1 MFDLDPGKMLV
12 FGIVALAVIPPKD
25 LPRVLRTVGKY
36 IGQIRRMGADFQG
49 QFTQA
54 LKEADLDSVRK
65 EIDDINKTA
74 KAHTSFD
81 PADLMRDK
89 APKIEAASPYE
100 TVKVEAPQPTLADP
114 SPAPESP
121 VHDTPAHDVSA
132 HDVSAHDISAHDISA
147 HDVSAHDVLAHD
159 VAAHVAPAHEP
170 EKIAVG
176 PT

>member
-65 EIDDINKTA
+65 EIDDINRTA

-89 APKIEAASPYE
+89 APKTVEPSPYE
-100 TVKVEAPQPTLADP
+100 TVKVEPQTPAEPAIPPP
-114 SPAPESP
+114 SQEALETPAP
-121 VHDTPAHDVSA
+121 AA
-132 HDVSAHDISAHDISA
+132 LAHDIS
-147 HDVSAHDVLAHD
+147 
-159 VAAHVAPAHEP
+159 AHEP

>member
-1 MFDLDPGKMLV
+1 MLV

-49 QFTQA
+49 QFSQA

-65 EIDDINKTA
+65 ELDEINKTA

-81 PADLMRDK
+81 PAELMRDK
-89 APKIEAASPYE
+89 TPKPAEPSPYE
-100 TVKVEAPQPTLADP
+100 TIKVEPPQALSAGPPQEASVPTDEPDRAAPH
-114 SPAPESP
+114 PE
-121 VHDTPAHDVSA
+121 
-132 HDVSAHDISAHDISA
+132 
-147 HDVSAHDVLAHD
+147 VLAHEI
-159 VAAHVAPAHEP
+159 PAHEP
-170 EKIAVG
+170 EKIAIG

>member
-12 FGIVALAVIPPKD
+12 FCIVALAVIPPKD

-74 KAHTSFD
+74 KAHTAFD
-81 PADLMRDK
+81 PAELMRDK
-89 APKIEAASPYE
+89 SPKSAEPSPYE
-100 TVKVEAPQPTLADP
+100 TIKVEPPQETFAQAPVPPPTPEDVNHET
-114 SPAPESP
+114 PAP
-121 VHDTPAHDVSA
+121 DA
-132 HDVSAHDISAHDISA
+132 
-147 HDVSAHDVLAHD
+147 LAHNVPAPD
-159 VAAHVAPAHEP
+159 VPAHEP

-176 PT
+176 PR